1 MSDRLPA
8 AIAELVE
15 AIREEVRREL
25 LANVDSSRLLSVDEA
40 AEQLGIGRTALYGE
54 IAAGRLATVKI
65 GRRRLIP
72 ASSVE
77 TRIYRGLR

>member
-8 AIAELVE
+8 AIAELAE
-15 AIREEVRREL
+15 AILEEVRREL
-25 LANVDSSRLLSVDEA
+25 LANVDTSRLLSVNEA
-40 AEQLGIGRTALYGE
+40 AEQLGIGRTALYSE

-65 GRRRLIP
+65 GRRRLVP

-77 TRIYRGLR
+77 ARIYRGLR